1 MSFVAPSAVVA
12 GKYLRI
18 DLGSGHVSEH
28 AIDGAS
34 LRSFLLGSGF
44 AAQLFYE
51 EMSPDQPWADPARGV
66 ADGPGSPLYVF
77 NGLLSG
83 TFAPTGC
90 RSSWCGRSPLT
101 GIWTES
107 NVGSHWGAELRFAG
121 YDGLVISGQAEKP
134 VYLWLDGIK
143 GGGAPR
149 IELREADHVW
159 GLNHYEVFEA
169 LRAETD
175 PKAQIACIGVA
186 GENQVRY
193 ASVMTGGI
201 EHART
206 AGRGG
211 VGAILGSKRL
221 KAIAVRGNER
231 PAYFDAAGFRSA
243 VKAANASIK
252 DHSFGLSMLGTAG
265 GVANSEKY
273 GDLPIR
279 NWQDGNW
286 DGAQA
291 ITGQRISETI
301 FQRHTFCFACPI
313 GCGKTVKIDVGPYAG
328 TQGHGPEYE
337 TLAGF
342 GGMLLNDDLNSI
354 AHINM
359 LCNDYGLDT
368 ISTSASIAFAIESVE
383 KGLLD
388 AAKFSLEGLDLRWG
402 NAAAAVDLVHQIA
415 HRQGLGAFLADGV
428 RAMAAQLGPD
438 AEPLAL
444 HVKGMELPYHDPRAF
459 ASMAVNYATA
469 NRGACHMEAISYWEG
484 YGIEVPGL
492 VFHPSVDHSHDRLSS
507 HEAGRMAAHYQ
518 NFQSV
523 FNPLGLCKFIIK
535 GLAGPQMVAGLV
547 NAALGW
553 DWSAADVF
561 AVGERIFNLKRLINL
576 RLGVT
581 AADDT
586 LPARLLHHPRP
597 SGGAADTLPDLP
609 AMLAEYYAERAWDPD
624 TGAPTAER
632 LRTLGLPPSATI
644 LR

>member
-12 GKYLRI
+12 GRYLRI
-18 DLGSGHVSEH
+18 DLGSGHISEH
-28 AIDGAS
+28 AIDDAK
-34 LRSFLLGSGF
+34 LRCFLLGSGF
-44 AAQLFYE
+44 AANLFYE
-51 EMSPDQPWADPARGV
+51 EMDPGQSW
-66 ADGPGSPLYVF
+66 DDPCSPLYVF

-121 YDGLVISGQAEKP
+121 YDGLVITGQAEKP
-134 VYLWLDGIK
+134 VYLWLDGTK
-143 GGGAPR
+143 GAGAASR
-149 IELREADHVW
+149 VELREAAHVW

-169 LRAETD
+169 LRAETN

-211 VGAILGSKRL
+211 VGAILGAKRL

-231 PAYFDAAGFRSA
+231 PAYFDAVAFRGA

-265 GVANSEKY
+265 GVANSEMY

-279 NWQDGNW
+279 NWQEGNW

-313 GCGKTVKIDVGPYAG
+313 GCGKTVQIDDGPYAG

-342 GGMLLNDDLNSI
+342 GGLLLNDDLNSI

-359 LCNDYGLDT
+359 LSNDYGLDT
-368 ISTSASIAFAIESVE
+368 ISTSASIAFAIEAAE
-383 KGLLD
+383 KGLLGSD
-388 AAKFSLEGLDLRWG
+388 RVGQEGIDLRWG
-402 NAAAAVDLVHQIA
+402 NAEAVVALVHQIA
-415 HRQGLGAFLADGV
+415 RRQGLGAFLAEGV
-428 RAMAAQLGPD
+428 RNMAAQLGPE
-438 AEPLAL
+438 AESFAL

-492 VFHPSVDHSHDRLSS
+492 VFHPGVDHHRDRLSS

-518 NFQSV
+518 DYQSV

-561 AVGERIFNLKRLINL
+561 TVGERIFNLKRLINL
-576 RLGVT
+576 RFGVA

-586 LPARLLHHPRP
+586 LPARLLRHPRP
-597 SGGAADTLPDLP
+597 SGGAAGNLPDLP
-609 AMLAEYYAERAWDPD
+609 AMLAEYYAARSWDLV
-624 TGAPTAER
+624 TGAPTTER
-632 LRTLGLPPSATI
+632 LHTLGLTNLISMPRQASSASA
-644 LR
+644 